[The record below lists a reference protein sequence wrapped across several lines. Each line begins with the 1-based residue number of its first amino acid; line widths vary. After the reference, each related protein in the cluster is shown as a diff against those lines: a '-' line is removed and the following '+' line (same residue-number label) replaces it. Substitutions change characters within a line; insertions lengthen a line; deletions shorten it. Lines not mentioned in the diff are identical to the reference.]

1 MYIYK
6 LISHKY
12 TILKSENSFVSYN
25 IFVLLSRHEKMPK
38 LPSASFLVSSIGY
51 VRDLVKSPELY
62 PINTKGKRDDQS
74 SSLTRASR
82 YFLRSSK
89 PDLPRSA
96 NIFFL

>member
-12 TILKSENSFVSYN
+12 TILKRENSFVSYN

>member
-6 LISHKY
+6 LIYHKY
-12 TILKSENSFVSYN
+12 TILKGENSFVSYN

>member
-12 TILKSENSFVSYN
+12 TILKRENSFVAYN

>member
-1 MYIYK
+1 MKDAEVVFGI
-6 LISHKY
+6 
-12 TILKSENSFVSYN
+12 
-25 IFVLLSRHEKMPK
+25 
-38 LPSASFLVSSIGY
+38 FLVSSIGY

>member
-12 TILKSENSFVSYN
+12 TILKRENSFVSYN
-25 IFVLLSRHEKMPK
+25 IFVLLLRHEKMPK
-38 LPSASFLVSSIGY
+38 LSSASFWVSSIGY

>member
-1 MYIYK
+1 MGERTVVNSSAAAYPAPQVNGRAPAANKKGENFRSLLIY
-6 LISHKY
+6 S
-12 TILKSENSFVSYN
+12 
-25 IFVLLSRHEKMPK
+25 
-38 LPSASFLVSSIGY
+38 
-51 VRDLVKSPELY
+51 
-62 PINTKGKRDDQS
+62 KGIQS

>member
-12 TILKSENSFVSYN
+12 TILKRENSLVSYN

-62 PINTKGKRDDQS
+62 PINTKGKRDGRGFAMQTKCMLNSSQS
-74 SSLTRASR
+74 Q
-82 YFLRSSK
+82 
-89 PDLPRSA
+89 
-96 NIFFL
+96 IFFPISAVA